1 MYGSSTNVVVA
12 GSATG
17 EVANSSSSGTLGD
30 MQSIVY
36 RETVSVKTRFRLAVL
51 FDDSDGGGTGGDAFP
66 FQYAYKIFN
75 PPYVVKNTEPAHCE
89 PFVSAA

>member
-17 EVANSSSSGTLGD
+17 EVANNSSFGTLGD

-51 FDDSDGGGTGGDAFP
+51 FVSGGGTGGDAFP